1 MSRVPWRGRGQESA
15 VRGKAEVQT
24 FGEKRPQGA
33 VAEGGGV
40 QTHCDRPG
48 ERGKK
53 QKNPHQAQKA
63 SGWVI
68 LQFLNCNLG
77 ACFLES

>member
-15 VRGKAEVQT
+15 ARGKAEVQT
-24 FGEKRPQGA
+24 FGEKKPQGA
-33 VAEGGGV
+33 EVGVGIV

-48 ERGKK
+48 EMGR
-53 QKNPHQAQKA
+53 QENPHQAQRA

-68 LQFLNCNLG
+68 LQFLNCNFD
-77 ACFLES
+77 AS